1 MRRARVCRRLAARS
15 MPLIRS
21 MCSKAPAAIS
31 MVCRAATIICCRRG
45 SCLALKPMYHFLTPS
60 VAWQHSRRRQPA
72 RRTMPNR
79 WKCSGTLRGRVGYAP
94 NLATGTGNWFF
105 YATGGFAWSYD
116 QFTRTQIFGVPAGG
130 TAIPGT
136 VENAYYGAAR
146 WWRGRRRC
154 RGRPDAKWA
163 ARIEYLYTDYASRG
177 VTFPAGAQTFSS
189 ALALQSVRVGVD
201 YQLGHDGIDPDFFT
215 KGPDALD
222 PRPVRGARPND
233 VHRAIRP
240 AVSFTL
246 SRPP

>member
-45 SCLALKPMYHFLTPS
+45 SCLALKPTYHFLTPS

-72 RRTMPNR
+72 RRTIAEQVEM
-79 WKCSGTLRGRVGYAP
+79 SGTLRGRVGYAP
-94 NLATGTGNWFF
+94 NLATGTGNWLF

-136 VENAYYGAAR
+136 VENAYMVPRVGGVVGFGVEVGLTPRSGSADRISLYRLRLAR
-146 WWRGRRRC
+146 RDLSRRRANLQFSAGTAVLC
-154 RGRPDAKWA
+154 VSVSIISLAM
-163 ARIEYLYTDYASRG
+163 TASI
-177 VTFPAGAQTFSS
+177 PTFS
-189 ALALQSVRVGVD
+189 
-201 YQLGHDGIDPDFFT
+201 
-215 KGPDALD
+215 
-222 PRPVRGARPND
+222 PRDRTRSPSTGSRCTAR
-233 VHRAIRP
+233 
-240 AVSFTL
+240 
-246 SRPP
+246 